1 MSDIER
7 GSGEQHPDLDE
18 FVDDW
23 DEAEPESKPSRWS
36 RLTRG
41 RPAMPLMAA
50 GCVGVLVILIG
61 IVIGGQVGSDS
72 ETPPSSGSG
81 PSAEA
86 PPIDFVPVGDG
97 EEETSPSPS
106 SDASPTASPTSTTSA
121 SPGTDPTSTA
131 SPRPNATPT
140 GAPKPTTG
148 PTTPKVTFAAVSGYS
163 CPQNTTRGFRVVGRY
178 TEDGKEGWYSVGSGA
193 WTSDGCGGAYEAMP
207 MSGSKTKDDNF
218 YGEWWFAVGSA
229 TRSCAVSTY
238 VPSTSDPRNVSGKPA
253 TYQVRDTEGGAIRA
267 TFTVDQRV
275 NRGRW
280 VSAGTYAVN
289 GGRIVIRAVNRG
301 EDWNDSGRTLE
312 HIAVAQLRVTCQ

>member
-97 EEETSPSPS
+97 EEETSHSHRGSEADHRPDHSEG
-106 SDASPTASPTSTTSA
+106 DLRRRGRLQLSA
-121 SPGTDPTSTA
+121 
-131 SPRPNATPT
+131 
-140 GAPKPTTG
+140 
-148 PTTPKVTFAAVSGYS
+148 
-163 CPQNTTRGFRVVGRY
+163 
-178 TEDGKEGWYSVGSGA
+178 EH
-193 WTSDGCGGAYEAMP
+193 
-207 MSGSKTKDDNF
+207 
-218 YGEWWFAVGSA
+218 
-229 TRSCAVSTY
+229 
-238 VPSTSDPRNVSGKPA
+238 DPRLP
-253 TYQVRDTEGGAIRA
+253 GGRP
-267 TFTVDQRV
+267 VH
-275 NRGRW
+275 RGR
-280 VSAGTYAVN
+280 
-289 GGRIVIRAVNRG
+289 
-301 EDWNDSGRTLE
+301 
-312 HIAVAQLRVTCQ
+312 